1 MCTCSFGLRFSLGA
15 EEAMPY
21 RHRASFDAHIL
32 KDQHKKRAPR
42 ICRRLLCVRSE
53 CLQSAMESSRL
64 ATPASARSYRS
75 NATSVTT
82 SIFSVPFAA
91 TRDPRAFPLAG
102 ASKEHEQLHQQI
114 HDDAAGKRISWWLRQ
129 RDKSNEYAKSKG
141 LVVGGP
147 SVTEAFEVKKH
158 TSKAHIAERM
168 TRAFQGA
175 AGRRS
180 SEINEL
186 KEDLKEEPKGS
197 LEARNLDLSQL
208 GKEIPQGGRRQI
220 LQKPKE
226 MKEVWQSEAE
236 TIEIPS
242 EKSRRHRVTGAA
254 AAGKKCMGS
263 KPRAEGIKVHRSG
276 HVCKVDQVMLGR
288 DISASPQKLKEHLS
302 DSSVI
307 ENASKMA

>member
-1 MCTCSFGLRFSLGA
+1 
-15 EEAMPY
+15 
-21 RHRASFDAHIL
+21 
-32 KDQHKKRAPR
+32 
-42 ICRRLLCVRSE
+42 
-53 CLQSAMESSRL
+53 MELSSRL
-64 ATPASARSYRS
+64 ATPASARSHRS

-82 SIFSVPFAA
+82 SILSVPFAA

-102 ASKEHEQLHQQI
+102 ASREHEELHRQI

-180 SEINEL
+180 SEINDL
-186 KEDLKEEPKGS
+186 KEDLKEERKGS

-208 GKEIPQGGRRQI
+208 GKEAAQGGRRQI

-226 MKEVWQSEAE
+226 LKEVWQSEAE
-236 TIEIPS
+236 TIEIPES
-242 EKSRRHRVTGAA
+242 EKSRRQRVIGA

-263 KPRAEGIKVHRSG
+263 KPRAEGLKVHRSG

-302 DSSVI
+302 HLSFI
-307 ENASKMA
+307 KIA